1 MKLDKKKEQI
11 LKVLADECERNPRTS
26 LTGLDMK
33 LLGEKV
39 GAYLGIGVMYDV
51 SDLTYSGFVSK
62 RGNRV
67 IITQKGLAYVKPRRP
82 QSKSKSIR
90 PKNWIFLTLIISIIA
105 GLIVAIIT
113 GWRPW

>member
-1 MKLDKKKEQI
+1 MKLDKKKERI
-11 LKVLADECERNPRTS
+11 LEVLADECERNPKTS

-51 SDLTYSGFVSK
+51 ADLTHSGFVSR
-62 RGNRV
+62 RGNKV
-67 IITQKGLAYVKPRRP
+67 IITQKGLTYIKSRRP
-82 QSKSKSIR
+82 QSKLFS
-90 PKNWIFLTLIISIIA
+90 PKNWLFLTLIASILA